1 MNARNIVRL
10 LVAVIIVMV
19 VLQAVAP
26 NLMRTLF
33 SPFDN
38 FTFPSAPSASSSGGK
53 GVPTYRYRGNPLT
66 LFGSD
71 VEKIDVGFKND
82 SPFVWIA
89 ATDSRNSRGGKSPF
103 TYYVAGRIDIINP
116 IEKTLVA
123 SLDSKE
129 MGIEYREVSNFE
141 RQGKY
146 FFIPQE
152 NALQLRAADG
162 ELAESNET
170 LSKKFPE
177 LAAGVGKVEKKSGIE
192 NYFRVTTKDGFQYLY
207 FPDKQVLLTEEAFEK
222 KRRAPT
228 DTTDKD
234 YEFRYIWALSEAK
247 GSARQQLYLV
257 KKYDFSLAPSGFGPV
272 GLEMLLERMEREAKF
287 GNVRGARNARRRDE
301 ELALTV
307 PSVFLDAEILA
318 SNSEHCVVLHSQT
331 IEQNADKILTCVNRE
346 GKTLWQIV
354 APPFKTFE
362 KVEKYGISST
372 MRGALH
378 ANTLVIVN
386 NHREN
391 RAACALDVQTGKML
405 WEFSAF

>member
-10 LVAVIIVMV
+10 LVAVIIVVV

-33 SPFDN
+33 SLP
-38 FTFPSAPSASSSGGK
+38 SGGK

-89 ATDSRNSRGGKSPF
+89 ATDRRRVNR
-103 TYYVAGRIDIINP
+103 TYTYLGGRIDIINP

-129 MGIEYREVSNFE
+129 MGIEYREVSNFG

-162 ELAESNET
+162 ELAENNET

-177 LAAGVGKVEKKSGIE
+177 LAAGVGKVEKESSSG

-207 FPDKQVLLTEEAFEK
+207 FPDKQVLLTKEAFEK

-272 GLEMLLERMEREAKF
+272 GLEMLMGRMEREAKF

-372 MRGALH
+372 ISGALC